1 MWFPELFN
9 RFNEYSQ
16 AHKGQEASVCEVT
29 EYVVKEGLRSQ
40 GKFCSDKIHSDVFME
55 SLITVA
61 AAFPS
66 NVLAVLF
73 MDRLGRKFF
82 LGKYN
87 KLCKIS
93 M

>member
-1 MWFPELFN
+1 
-9 RFNEYSQ
+9 
-16 AHKGQEASVCEVT
+16 
-29 EYVVKEGLRSQ
+29 
-40 GKFCSDKIHSDVFME
+40 ME

-66 NVLAVLF
+66 NILAVLF

-87 KLCKIS
+87 TFVRYPCKKVSGSII
-93 M
+93 

>member
-1 MWFPELFN
+1 LESKDKLCN
-9 RFNEYSQ
+9 
-16 AHKGQEASVCEVT
+16 
-29 EYVVKEGLRSQ
+29 
-40 GKFCSDKIHSDVFME
+40 DKIESDVFME

-73 MDRLGRKFF
+73 MDRLGRKCF

-87 KLCKIS
+87 KLYKLS
-93 M
+93 NS